1 MVPEINIW
9 AVLLATVSSMVVGS
23 IWYTRAVFG
32 RYWMKAVGHTEE
44 SMKGSGTGAIIITVI
59 VSFVTAAVLAGAA
72 AIAQNFYGGNF
83 LFNTLLTGLILWAGF
98 TAARMI
104 THDAFD
110 RRPAGLTVLNLAHEL
125 LTILLMALIIG
136 LFGISAL

>member
-9 AVLLATVSSMVVGS
+9 AVLLATVSSMVVGA
-23 IWYTRAVFG
+23 IWYAKAVFG
-32 RYWMKAVGHTEE
+32 TYWMKAVGHDEE
-44 SMKGSGTGAIIITVI
+44 SMRKGSAAPLIVTVI
-59 VSFVTAAVLAGAA
+59 VSFITAWVLAGAA
-72 AIAQNFYGGNF
+72 AIAQNFYHGSF
-83 LFNTLLTGLILWAGF
+83 LANTLLTGLILWAGF

-110 RRPAGLTVLNLAHEL
+110 RRPRGLTVLNIAHEL
-125 LTILLMALIIG
+125 VTIMIMALIIG